1 MVSVVLLKR
10 RRMEFNYRGD
20 LNTKLV
26 QFSYG
31 KSVTYIDGSH
41 SGGLINSSL
50 VVPQKIGK
58 CTVAVYFVPL
68 KEDWRICIINL

>member
-1 MVSVVLLKR
+1 MNTGGSGGPVVSVVLLKR

-31 KSVTYIDGSH
+31 KSVTYIDANPVNFVF
-41 SGGLINSSL
+41 IW
-50 VVPQKIGK
+50 VPITGIR
-58 CTVAVYFVPL
+58 
-68 KEDWRICIINL
+68 W